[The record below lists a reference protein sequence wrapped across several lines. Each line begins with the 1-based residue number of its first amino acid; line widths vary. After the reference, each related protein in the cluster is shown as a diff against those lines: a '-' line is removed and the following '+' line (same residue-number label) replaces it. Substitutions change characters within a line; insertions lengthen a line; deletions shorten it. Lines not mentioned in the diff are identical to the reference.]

1 MIADF
6 TATDTDPPSM
16 PSAPLYFDYA
26 ATTPVDDR
34 VIETMLACL
43 GNQAN
48 FGNPASSGHA
58 FGQAARHAVDQ
69 ARQQV
74 AECVGAHAEHLV
86 WTSGATESNNL
97 ALKGIAQG
105 LSLIHI

>member
-1 MIADF
+1 
-6 TATDTDPPSM
+6 M

-48 FGNPASSGHA
+48 FGNPAYRNTA
-58 FGQAARHAVDQ
+58 LNK
-69 ARQQV
+69 RQ
-74 AECVGAHAEHLV
+74 E
-86 WTSGATESNNL
+86 
-97 ALKGIAQG
+97 
-105 LSLIHI
+105 

>member
-1 MIADF
+1 
-6 TATDTDPPSM
+6 M

-43 GNQAN
+43 GRQAN

-58 FGQAARHAVDQ
+58 YGQAARNAVEQ
-69 ARQQV
+69 ARLEDRRVGV
-74 AECVGAHAEHLV
+74 ARESGIDLDGHASVDAVG
-86 WTSGATESNNL
+86 GAPEGREDV
-97 ALKGIAQG
+97 AGIAHVGGRQCAH
-105 LSLIHI
+105 SVVD